1 MRGGYTSY
9 RLLKYPS
16 PSLFPPLSLPHS
28 AAVFGDNS
36 GFGFGDEED
45 NLFSSS
51 AQETPPQPQPATK
64 VAVLSC
70 DII

>member
-1 MRGGYTSY
+1 MEIGK
-9 RLLKYPS
+9 LLKYH
-16 PSLFPPLSLPHS
+16 SLLTHS
-28 AAVFGDNS
+28 AAVFGDSS

-64 VAVLSC
+64 VRCALM
-70 DII
+70 